1 MLIQPNQDIALL
13 ILRIALG
20 IIFIRHGWPK
30 VKNPLW
36 GTHIGVPKI
45 ASIYSMIAEF
55 FGGLAILLGLYT
67 QTAAILILFG
77 MLGALYYHIFVWKHK
92 FYNLQGQSWEYPFFL
107 ALVAIAVI
115 FLGGGAYSLDAYLGF
130 YP

>member
-45 ASIYSMIAEF
+45 AGIYSMIAEF

-67 QTAAILILFG
+67 QIAAILIVLG

-92 FYNLQGQSWEYPFFL
+92 FYNPQGQSWEFPFFL

-115 FLGGGAYSLDAYLGF
+115 FLGAGAYSLDAYLGLA
-130 YP
+130 